1 MVQCREDSGVWNTGK
16 ESGEVV
22 VVHDEV
28 GGFSSHVLVEV
39 SECAV
44 DVVSVKVFG
53 IDNFND
59 IS

>member
-1 MVQCREDSGVWNTGK
+1 MWNTSK

-28 GGFSSHVLVEV
+28 GGFSTYVLVEV
-39 SECAV
+39 SECTI
-44 DVVSVKVFG
+44 DVVSVKVLG
-53 IDNFND
+53 VNDFNN